1 MLRINFT
8 SEDLVR
14 TRVASTWG
22 PLGETFFSLMT
33 LQQPGCRALF
43 GGWRQ
48 SVHAESDACR
58 HPASAL
64 FREAFLDLF
73 TVTGASASIEEG
85 LEALRAARPDYLDAE
100 LVGAVQARAHYSR
113 CTGPWAGTAWG
124 DIAHD
129 RADRKELLAYLQ
141 DSHRAAVAPYWP
153 RILSRLRAE
162 QASHARTLAEH
173 GVEAMLAGLPPG
185 FRWQSPTLE
194 IGRGALTGT
203 VELAWPRPAAG
214 SLRLLSNQ
222 AHHVHQPGRR
232 PGTRRVVYPSH
243 TEHLRRRHLADHTG
257 NRVGEGLVGTPRTHA
272 RTHSG
277 GHQRG
282 ILHHWAAGRANL
294 RIPAHRER
302 AGHRASPSW
311 PHRHHP
317 PRQRRPSHTH
327 STRQRIARGEL
338 LVRPTPRPPRVGAH
352 VAPFLYTR
360 IS

>member
-203 VELAWPRPAAG
+203 VELA
-214 SLRLLSNQ
+214 
-222 AHHVHQPGRR
+222 GR
-232 PGTRRVVYPSH
+232 
-243 TEHLRRRHLADHTG
+243 
-257 NRVGEGLVGTPRTHA
+257 GL
-272 RTHSG
+272 
-277 GHQRG
+277 
-282 ILHHWAAGRANL
+282 
-294 RIPAHRER
+294 
-302 AGHRASPSW
+302 
-311 PHRHHP
+311 
-317 PRQRRPSHTH
+317 
-327 STRQRIARGEL
+327 L
-338 LVRPTPRPPRVGAH
+338 LVPSAFCQTRPITYTSPADDQAPVVLFIPVIRSISDAATLLTTRETGSVKALSALLGRTRAH
-352 VAPFLYTR
+352 TLEAISEGSCTTGQLAVR
-360 IS
+360 ISASLPTASEQATVLRQAGLIATTRHGSGVLHTLTPLGSALLEGNYSSAQRHDRRG